1 MEVTMSRAAAHDEP
15 SDRDHV
21 EEVLSRRIAELD
33 PEARRLRAAL
43 LRGESPQS
51 LGLIEDGLATVL
63 EERGIS

>member
-1 MEVTMSRAAAHDEP
+1 MSRAAAHDEP

-43 LRGESPQS
+43 LQGESPQS
-51 LGLIEDGLATVL
+51 LALVEDGLATVV